1 MIASTGLAGLAGR
14 AADPPLDPSADEARR
29 LLQAELAKP
38 DYYDDDLLQRL
49 LDWIDRRVDGAI
61 DGASSMPPL
70 TWFAITVLVVGLVG
84 GVGLLLARARG
95 TARHAPDRVGAV
107 LTDEV
112 ATAAELRG
120 RAERALAE
128 GRYADAVV
136 DGFRALARRQV
147 ERGRLDD
154 SPGIT
159 AHEVAAALASTYPDR
174 RDRTAA
180 GADLF
185 DAVRYGERPATRDQ
199 AVAVLDLD
207 RELAGTR

>member
-1 MIASTGLAGLAGR
+1 MTWSTALADRAG
-14 AADPPLDPSADEARR
+14 DPPLDPSADEARR
-29 LLQAELAKP
+29 LLQTELAKP

-49 LDWIDRRVDGAI
+49 LDWIDRRISGAI
-61 DGASSMPPL
+61 DGASSVPPL

-84 GVGLLLARARG
+84 GVALLLSRART
-95 TARHAPDRVGAV
+95 TARRRPDRAGGV

-112 ATAAELRG
+112 ATATELRA

-128 GRYADAVV
+128 GRHAEAVV

-159 AHEVAAALASTYPDR
+159 AREVAAALALAFPDR

-185 DAVRYGERPATRDQ
+185 DAVRYGERPATREQ